1 MADPEN
7 LTLVY
12 LRRIDEKIDR
22 VDDKLSDLTVR
33 VNEVHS
39 SVIALRRDQVGDAE
53 VVAHIQARMDKMQG
67 EIDRLN
73 RRLDIKDA

>member
-1 MADPEN
+1 MSEPEN

-12 LRRIDEKIDR
+12 LRRIDEKVDR
-22 VDDKLSDLTVR
+22 VDDKISDLTLR

-53 VVAHIQARMDKMQG
+53 IVAHFQNGLPDPF
-67 EIDRLN
+67 
-73 RRLDIKDA
+73 

>member
-22 VDDKLSDLTVR
+22 VDDRLSDLTVR

-39 SVIALRRDQVGDAE
+39 SVIGLRRDQVGDAE

>member
-53 VVAHIQARMDKMQG
+53 VVAHIQSRMDKMQG